1 MRCSS
6 IRLVS
11 QELRVVCFVKLFVHL
26 VQWWLQKALGTS
38 FSQFQ
43 STADS
48 TGLRDGL
55 ATCILALRVNVYD
68 VDCFLAALLL
78 VLMLYCLDAFADA
91 LFTFAEIFSELDI
104 LGAMPYFSREVRFLP
119 APTPPDS
126 GLLESLALLPW
137 TDTTGSSPLLSG
149 NKR

>member
-11 QELRVVCFVKLFVHL
+11 QELCVVCFVKLFVHL
-26 VQWWLQKALGTS
+26 VQWWLQKASGTS
-38 FSQFQ
+38 LSQFQ

-55 ATCILALRVNVYD
+55 ATCILAFKCIYVD
-68 VDCFLAALLL
+68 GDCFLAVLLL
-78 VLMLYCLDAFADA
+78 VVMLYCLDAFADA

-104 LGAMPYFSREVRFLP
+104 LGAIPYLSREVRFLP
-119 APTPPDS
+119 TQTPPDS